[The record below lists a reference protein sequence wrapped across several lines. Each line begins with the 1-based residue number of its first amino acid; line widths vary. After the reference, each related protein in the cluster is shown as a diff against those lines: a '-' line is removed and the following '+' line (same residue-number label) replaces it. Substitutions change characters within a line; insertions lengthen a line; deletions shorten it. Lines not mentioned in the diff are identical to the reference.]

1 MSPDN
6 VPAANTSASNAVAA
20 TLPEIQPQG
29 AGARLLL
36 FGVRQMGMHGLND
49 ACAAHAFVVAFGKGF
64 RRPLIML
71 RALMR
76 EMATVSERA
85 IPIAPWCCP
94 RMTRTEATLLA
105 VLAAVHSRPDAA
117 GLLLADMLGVR
128 DAPGALMTASA
139 LATAFADMGLPF
151 D

>member
-1 MSPDN
+1 MSPDL
-6 VPAANTSASNAVAA
+6 PANTSAANALAA
-20 TLPEIQPQG
+20 ALPEIQPPH

-36 FGVRQMGMHGLND
+36 FGVRQMGMHGLGD
-49 ACAAHAFVVAFGKGF
+49 ACAAHAFVIAFGKGF
-64 RRPLIML
+64 RRPLVLL

-76 EMATVSERA
+76 DMATVSERA

-94 RMTRTEATLLA
+94 RMTRSEATLLA
-105 VLAAVHSRPDAA
+105 VLGTVHSRPETA

-128 DAPGALMTASA
+128 DASGTLMTASA